1 MAERETRERPFP
13 PASPSASVFFF
24 FSLALLDFLA
34 RVTILR
40 DAQSNNSNL
49 PLTRNKFCFP
59 SDHFHINLPSITRTM
74 FLALKKSGKKRV
86 YGRPKL

>member
-24 FSLALLDFLA
+24 MLALLDFLA
-34 RVTILR
+34 RVTTLR
-40 DAQSNNSNL
+40 DAQSNL

-59 SDHFHINLPSITRTM
+59 SDHFRINLPSITRTM
-74 FLALKKSGKKRV
+74 FRALKKSGKKRV
-86 YGRPKL
+86 YCRPKL